1 MILGGRGHFLAS
13 QMPTWSPRGHWISY
27 VSDKSGSQEIWLWS
41 VQDGR
46 DVQLTDLGG
55 RINALSWSAD
65 EQWIA
70 FSGDR
75 YGNFDIW
82 KVGVDAGE
90 VHQLTSDPRYEVFPT
105 WSPDSNSILYVM
117 LDESWVDHD
126 VIQIMANGEAPR
138 VVVRDTHFFD
148 YGAGTTFG
156 YPQVSP
162 DGTTLLF
169 RSQRTEWI
177 NYWTVP
183 LSGGDPRSLAPAQAD
198 QSQAKWSPDGTSIV
212 YVENHNGTHELRV
225 VNVNDGEPTVLV
237 SPSMGAT
244 ASPDWSPDGRMVS
257 YTRSSVTRPQ
267 DLYVVAVES
276 GQPRPL
282 THSMPAG
289 QLEER
294 LVIPSKVT
302 YPSSDGLRI
311 AAYLYEPPPGPATTR
326 YPGCSGSTVVPPHS
340 SATRSSSMCSSS
352 CSADTCCSCRT
363 FEAAPAT
370 DGSSRKPITGAGDT
384 ATWKTCWQASRFEMM
399 TDSRVSSPWP
409 WWTFTVGL
417 MALWATLG
425 CSGPTPPN
433 IVLIYIDDLGW
444 RDLGIMGSQYYETPN
459 IDALASQGMRFMQA
473 YSNAPNCA
481 PARASLLS
489 GQYQPRHGVYTVGT
503 SERGDARLRKLIPV
517 RNRTELDLDIVTIA
531 EALAPAGY
539 VSGQVGKWHLGG
551 PGFLP
556 PRQGFEW
563 AVAGDASGERRLV
576 IPIRTKGAI
585 GRCRIWKR
593 ENPVSISLID

>member
-1 MILGGRGHFLAS
+1 MTNYHSVFITMALALGGVTPLPSAMAQPHSAGASLTVDQLLSISSVVGGETPRWSPDGETILFVSGLTGGLMTVPFTGGFPTRIPVDLGGRGHFLAS

-326 YPGCSGSTVVPPHS
+326 YPGVLWIHGGPTSQFS
-340 SATRSSSMCSSS
+340 
-352 CSADTCCSCRT
+352 DTFQQHVQFFVQRGYVLLL
-363 FEAAPAT
+363 PNIR
-370 DGSSRKPITGAGDT
+370 GSSGYGREFEEANNGCWGHCDLEDVLAGVAIRDDDRLARLESVALVDLHRGPHGA
-384 ATWKTCWQASRFEMM
+384 
-399 TDSRVSSPWP
+399 
-409 WWTFTVGL
+409 VGHPGV
-417 MALWATLG
+417 LG
-425 CSGPTPPN
+425 P
-433 IVLIYIDDLGW
+433 D
-444 RDLGIMGSQYYETPN
+444 
-459 IDALASQGMRFMQA
+459 ASQH
-473 YSNAPNCA
+473 
-481 PARASLLS
+481 RA
-489 GQYQPRHGVYTVGT
+489 
-503 SERGDARLRKLIPV
+503 
-517 RNRTELDLDIVTIA
+517 
-531 EALAPAGY
+531 
-539 VSGQVGKWHLGG
+539 HLH
-551 PGFLP
+551 
-556 PRQGFEW
+556 R
-563 AVAGDASGERRLV
+563 
-576 IPIRTKGAI
+576 
-585 GRCRIWKR
+585 
-593 ENPVSISLID
+593 